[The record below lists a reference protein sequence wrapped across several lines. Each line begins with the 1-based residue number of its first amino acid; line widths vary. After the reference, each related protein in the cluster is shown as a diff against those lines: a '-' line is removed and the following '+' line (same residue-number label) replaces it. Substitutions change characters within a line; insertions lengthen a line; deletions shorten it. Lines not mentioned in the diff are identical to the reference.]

1 MRRDNAGAAINA
13 RDDGLRKVSRLTW
26 QIGAAGVVC
35 SALIAAAF
43 GHGVTATHPATH
55 PATSQPG
62 QGGQGGQGGIVIPAQ
77 PPAAAE
83 GAGQVNSGAS

>member
-1 MRRDNAGAAINA
+1 MRRDNAGAAMNA

-26 QIGAAGVVC
+26 RVGAAGVVC

-43 GHGVTATHPATH
+43 GHGVTSSHATAHTGTTQH
-55 PATSQPG
+55 G
-62 QGGQGGQGGIVIPAQ
+62 QGTILIPAQ
-77 PPAAAE
+77 PPAAMP

>member
-62 QGGQGGQGGIVIPAQ
+62 QGGQGGIVIPAQ

-83 GAGQVNSGAS
+83 GTGQVNSGAS

>member
-43 GHGVTATHPATH
+43 GHGVTATHPAT
-55 PATSQPG
+55 SQP
-62 QGGQGGQGGIVIPAQ
+62 GQGGIVIPAQ
-77 PPAAAE
+77 PPAAAG

>member
-13 RDDGLRKVSRLTW
+13 RDDGLRKISRLTW
-26 QIGAAGVVC
+26 RVGAAGVVC

-43 GHGVTATHPATH
+43 GHGVTSTHPATR
-55 PATSQPG
+55 PGTTRPG
-62 QGGQGGQGGIVIPAQ
+62 QGGQGGILIPAQ
-77 PPAAAE
+77 PPAAAA

>member
-43 GHGVTATHPATH
+43 GHGVTNTHPATH

-62 QGGQGGQGGIVIPAQ
+62 R
-77 PPAAAE
+77 AARA
-83 GAGQVNSGAS
+83 AS

>member
-43 GHGVTATHPATH
+43 GHGVTVTHPATH

-62 QGGQGGQGGIVIPAQ
+62 QGGIVIPAQ
-77 PPAAAE
+77 PPAAAG

>member
-1 MRRDNAGAAINA
+1 MGRDNAGAAINA

-43 GHGVTATHPATH
+43 GHGVTATHPPTH

-62 QGGQGGQGGIVIPAQ
+62 QGGIVIPAQ
-77 PPAAAE
+77 PPVAAG

>member
-62 QGGQGGQGGIVIPAQ
+62 PGRHRDPG
-77 PPAAAE
+77 AAPGRCR